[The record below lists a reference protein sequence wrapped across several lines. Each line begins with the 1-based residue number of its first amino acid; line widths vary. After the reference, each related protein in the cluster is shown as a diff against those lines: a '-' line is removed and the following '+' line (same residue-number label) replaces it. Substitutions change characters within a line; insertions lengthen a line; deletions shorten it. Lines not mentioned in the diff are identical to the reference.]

1 MYEINCSQTHRHTE
15 LHIDKHMDIK
25 EKKIKK
31 TTNVVID
38 GPSDTIRLYYSL
50 YYYCI
55 NYPNGLIVSL
65 YEKKKN
71 DHNKI
76 SKIFHQHNFY
86 MAMPI
91 FLLLSKK
98 NKHHFFQLV
107 TLRKS
112 MYNLYIFVHL
122 QNFTTNIFPELL
134 TYI

>member
-1 MYEINCSQTHRHTE
+1 M
-15 LHIDKHMDIK
+15 L
-25 EKKIKK
+25 
-31 TTNVVID
+31 
-38 GPSDTIRLYYSL
+38 SL
-50 YYYCI
+50 MVPQIQYVCI
-55 NYPNGLIVSL
+55 IHYIITVLITLTGLLSACTR
-65 YEKKKN
+65 KKKN

-122 QNFTTNIFPELL
+122 QYFTTNIFPELL

>member
-65 YEKKKN
+65 YEKKKMIII
-71 DHNKI
+71 KSVKFSTSI
-76 SKIFHQHNFY
+76 TFIWQCRFSFY
-86 MAMPI
+86 
-91 FLLLSKK
+91 
-98 NKHHFFQLV
+98 
-107 TLRKS
+107 
-112 MYNLYIFVHL
+112 
-122 QNFTTNIFPELL
+122 
-134 TYI
+134 